1 MLSNH
6 EGAFHSQCGPCEALI
21 RLHGVL
27 NPLTAVTAIW
37 RFDAITHAAIHQT
50 RPDKFLT
57 RFDTQ
62 CAYSET

>member
-1 MLSNH
+1 MD
-6 EGAFHSQCGPCEALI
+6 I
-21 RLHGVL
+21 DI
-27 NPLTAVTAIW
+27 NPLTTVW

-50 RPDKFLT
+50 RPDKFLA